1 MRKIYIFLILNL
13 FYNQIILSK
22 MMDLSPS
29 EKSLF
34 TESEEVRVTQWR
46 KIRSIDTLID
56 SIKGKVIGL
65 SYISNVADPE
75 GKAYELQK
83 SPLGLRND
91 PIRVK
96 MNLQKAQDH
105 LYLGDQLAAINIV
118 EKEMKNIDPRN
129 RGYISWAYQILFE
142 ANRQLRNHDKASLI
156 CLKMLVIG
164 GYQEELF
171 PEKWRFSCSME
182 FLNETSLRKGKE
194 SQDDFK
200 ESLIIWSNS
209 PVVKRDS
216 KYMVLSSVYI
226 ALGLRNVYL
235 KNNNSIRY
243 IEEAIGHT
251 KSGNKYIGRAYLVL
265 SLLKYEN
272 GNKEESLS
280 IMRFLSGDFKG
291 YGENLKYFEKDDV
304 SRQISRLCLA
314 RFHASMSNLVA
325 AETWYK
331 DVLLEK
337 KITGIDLLDKEKIN
351 AHLEYAHVLYMQKNY
366 LESAKEYKQAIQ
378 GNGLEILTINNGIPF
393 GNREQIRT
401 SNFILV
407 KILSKTSGR
416 NYEAESQ
423 LLDLLSQT
431 ETDIRFLQKIKV
443 DYKKS
448 KEESVENI
456 LALASLAEEYGI
468 KSNLVTNALNFRN
481 AFYHLEYDISIIRV
495 DLANSLNVADYTY
508 SGINEARAISSL
520 TQLAG
525 ILDEFKKIILD
536 LDSFE
541 YQVWNI
547 QNPGIEFAKKNRFE
561 LLKRLIAMDDDISR
575 YKLKE
580 EIEDK
585 IYQPKI
591 PGALENLSKNI
602 NKMNAEM
609 AGVNFLFSSDDNKI
623 PNDKLNDNIELL
635 ENSYS
640 TYLIEKMYQDLTK
653 ITIDERYFQLSR
665 SLRPSSTFVFQK
677 QSEILEKTM
686 FNLYNLHKKNRSEP
700 YSIGDSELAMAMN
713 DSWENLFSAYKQLL
727 LAISNVKDRI
737 IIERKEALNKVD
749 LINNHLLEEERILA
763 KLKESILSEYIKIS
777 EELVKEI
784 EPRANE
790 FKEYVNISLSVH
802 NKGIYDLKKERDG
815 EIQKASEEREN
826 WLNSLRQSVNMDLM
840 R

>member
-1 MRKIYIFLILNL
+1 MRSCYFILILNL
-13 FYNQIILSK
+13 FFYQYSFPELIN
-22 MMDLSPS
+22 LSPS
-29 EKSLF
+29 EKSIF
-34 TESEEVRVTQWR
+34 SENEEIRVTQWR
-46 KIRSIDTLID
+46 KIRSIDTIID
-56 SIKGKVIGL
+56 SINGKIIGL

-75 GKAYELQK
+75 GNAYELQK

-96 MNLQKAQDH
+96 MNLLKAQDH
-105 LYLGDQLAAINIV
+105 LYLGDQLAAINII
-118 EKEMKNIDPRN
+118 EKEIKYIDPRN

-142 ANRQLRNHDKASLI
+142 ANRQLKNHDKASSI

-164 GYQEELF
+164 GYQENLF

-182 FLNETSLRKGKE
+182 FLNETIIRKGKE
-194 SQDDFK
+194 NQEDFK
-200 ESLIIWSNS
+200 ENLIIWSNS
-209 PVVKRDS
+209 PVVKRES

-226 ALGLRNVYL
+226 GLGLRNIYL
-235 KNNNSIRY
+235 KNNNAIRY

-291 YGENLKYFEKDDV
+291 YGDNLKYFEKDDV
-304 SRQISRLCLA
+304 SRQIARLCLA
-314 RFHASMSNLVA
+314 RFHASMSNFVA

-337 KITGIDLLDKEKIN
+337 KVTGIDLLEKEKIN
-351 AHLEYAHVLYMQKNY
+351 AHLEYAHILYLQKHY

-378 GNGLEILTINNGIPF
+378 GNGKEILTISNGIPY
-393 GNREQIRT
+393 GNRDKIRT
-401 SNFILV
+401 SNFILA

-416 NYEAESQ
+416 NFEAETE
-423 LLDLLSQT
+423 LLNLLSQT
-431 ETDIRFLQKIKV
+431 EADIRFLQKVKN
-443 DYKKS
+443 DYEKS

-468 KSNLVTNALNFRN
+468 KSDLVTNALNFRN
-481 AFYHLEYDISIIRV
+481 AYYHLGHEISVIRV

-520 TQLAG
+520 TQLAD
-525 ILDEFKKIILD
+525 ILDEFKRIILD
-536 LDSFE
+536 LDSLE
-541 YQVWNI
+541 YQVWNS
-547 QNPGIEFAKKNRFE
+547 QNPGIAFAKENRFE
-561 LLKRLIAMDDDISR
+561 LIKRFISMDDDISK

-591 PGALENLSKNI
+591 PLALENLSKNM

-609 AGVNFLFSSDDNKI
+609 AGVNFLFSSNDNKI
-623 PNDKLNDNIELL
+623 PNDKKNDNIELL

-640 TYLIEKMYQDLTK
+640 SYIIDKMYEDLTK
-653 ITIDERYFQLSR
+653 TTITERYFQLSR
-665 SLRPSSTFVFQK
+665 SLSPTATFVFQK
-677 QSEILEKTM
+677 KSDILEKTM
-686 FNLYNLHKKNRSEP
+686 INLYNLHNKNRLEA
-700 YSIGDSELAMAMN
+700 YSIGDFELKIALE
-713 DSWENLFSAYKQLL
+713 DSWKNLFSAYKKLVI
-727 LAISNVKDRI
+727 AITNVRDRVI
-737 IIERKEALNKVD
+737 VERKEALTKVD
-749 LINNHLLEEERILA
+749 LINNHLFEEEKVLT
-763 KLKESILSEYIKIS
+763 KLKESIISEYIKIS
-777 EELVKEI
+777 EELVKRI

-790 FKEYVNISLSVH
+790 FEDYVNISLSVH
-802 NKGIYDLKKERDG
+802 NKGIYDLKKERDV

>member
-1 MRKIYIFLILNL
+1 MRKRYIFLILFL
-13 FYNQIILSK
+13 FYNQTIFSEEINLT
-22 MMDLSPS
+22 PS
-29 EKSLF
+29 EKSIF
-34 TESEEVRVTQWR
+34 FENEDVRVTQWR
-46 KIRSIDTLID
+46 KISSIDTVID

-75 GKAYELQK
+75 GKEYELQK
-83 SPLGLRND
+83 SPLGLKND

-105 LYLGDQLAAINIV
+105 LHLGDQLAAIDLV
-118 EKEMKNIDPRN
+118 KKEIKNIDPRN

-142 ANRQLRNHDKASLI
+142 ANRQLKNHEIASSI

-164 GYQEELF
+164 GDREDLF
-171 PEKWRFSCSME
+171 SEKWRFSCSIE
-182 FLNETSLRKGKE
+182 FLHETSLRKGKE
-194 SQDDFK
+194 NQADFK
-200 ESLIIWSNS
+200 NSLIIWSNS

-216 KYMVLSSVYI
+216 KYMILSSTYI
-226 ALGLRNVYL
+226 ALGLRNIYL
-235 KNNNSIRY
+235 KNNNSISY

-265 SLLKYEN
+265 SLLKYES
-272 GNKEESLS
+272 GNKKESLS
-280 IMRFLSGDFKG
+280 IIRFLSGDFKG

-304 SRQISRLCLA
+304 SRQIARLCLA

-337 KITGIDLLDKEKIN
+337 KVTGIDLLDKEKIN
-351 AHLEYAHVLYMQKNY
+351 VHLEYAHVLYMQKNY

-378 GNGLEILTINNGIPF
+378 GSGLEILTINNGMSSE
-393 GNREQIRT
+393 NRKQIRT
-401 SNFILV
+401 SNFILAR
-407 KILSKTSGR
+407 ILSKTSGR

-431 ETDIRFLQKIKV
+431 EADIRFLQKVKT
-443 DYKKS
+443 DYEKS

-468 KSNLVTNALNFRN
+468 KSDLVTNTLIFRN
-481 AFYHLEYDISIIRV
+481 AFYHLDQEISVIRV
-495 DLANSLNVADYTY
+495 DLANALNVADYTY

-520 TQLAG
+520 TQLAQM
-525 ILDEFKKIILD
+525 LDEFKRIILD
-536 LDSFE
+536 LDLLE
-541 YQVWNI
+541 YQIWNI
-547 QNPGIEFAKKNRFE
+547 KNPGIEFSKKNRFE
-561 LLKRLIAMDDDISR
+561 LLKIFVSMNDDVSR

-580 EIEDK
+580 KIEDK
-585 IYQPKI
+585 IYKPKL
-591 PGALENLSKNI
+591 PETLQNLSQNM

-609 AGVNFLFSSDDNKI
+609 AGVKFLYSFNENKI
-623 PNDKLNDNIELL
+623 PKDKLNDNIELL

-640 TYLIEKMYQDLTK
+640 MYLLEKMYQDLTK

-665 SLRPSSTFVFQK
+665 SLKESSVFIFQK
-677 QSEILEKTM
+677 ESEILEKTM
-686 FNLYNLHKKNRSEP
+686 YSLYNLHKKNRSKA
-700 YSIGDSELAMAMN
+700 YSIGDTELLVAMN
-713 DSWENLFSAYKQLL
+713 DSWENIFSTYKQLL
-727 LAISNVKDRI
+727 LAVSNVKDRI
-737 IIERKEALNKVD
+737 ITERKEALSRVD
-749 LINNHLLEEERILA
+749 LINSHLFEEEKYLV

-777 EELVKEI
+777 KELVKQI

-790 FKEYVNISLSVH
+790 FKDYVNISLSIH
-802 NKGIYDLKKERDG
+802 NKEIYDLKKERDVY
-815 EIQKASEEREN
+815 IQKASEEREN
-826 WLNSLRQSVNMDLM
+826 WLNSLRQSVYMDLM